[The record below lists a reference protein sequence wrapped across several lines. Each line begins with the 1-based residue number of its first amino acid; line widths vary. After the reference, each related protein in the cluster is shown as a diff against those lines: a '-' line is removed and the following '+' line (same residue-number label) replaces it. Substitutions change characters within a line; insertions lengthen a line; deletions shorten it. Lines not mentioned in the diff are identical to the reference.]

1 MLRASSTRAI
11 GAILTGVLAFALLA
25 GAVQPVFATPST
37 PEIEAKR
44 QEVDAA
50 RSQLEDLA
58 DEAELRREELLAA
71 TEALE
76 SVRADIADTRD
87 QLAAARAEQRAA
99 ENALAERA
107 AGIYRS
113 GSVQM
118 LEVLMGTT
126 SFGDFLTR
134 MEWLRRVNRNDAVL
148 VLSVKD
154 AVAAVHSAE
163 RRLERRETEL
173 GTLKRQ
179 AEVKSREVD
188 EAVARQER
196 YVSTLDREIAN
207 LVAAEEERLRKEA
220 EKRARKAAEEA
231 ARRAAAEQAARE
243 AQARSNP
250 SPGVPPAPGIV
261 AQPNARAFDPARLGP
276 GRPDAVVAGMNYLGV
291 PYVWGGST
299 PQGFDCSGLTWYVY
313 RELGISIPRNS
324 RTQFTVGGYIPPDR
338 FDLLLPGDLVFFGY
352 DGNPDRIHHVGIY
365 VGGGDY
371 LHAPST
377 GRPVQV
383 ESLTSRIDRRGDF
396 VGATRP

>member
-1 MLRASSTRAI
+1 MPRASLTRAI
-11 GAILTGVLAFALLA
+11 GAILSGVLTFALLA
-25 GAVQPVFATPST
+25 GGVQPLLATPST

-44 QEVDAA
+44 QEIDSA
-50 RSQLEDLA
+50 RAQLEDLA
-58 DEAELRREELLAA
+58 DQSELRREELLAA
-71 TEALE
+71 IEALG
-76 SVRADIADTRD
+76 SVRADIADTRE
-87 QLAAARAEQRAA
+87 QLATARAEQRSA

-107 AGIYRS
+107 VGIYRS
-113 GSVQM
+113 GSVEI
-118 LEVLMGTT
+118 LEVLLGTT
-126 SFGDFLTR
+126 SFEDFLTR
-134 MEWLRRVNRNDAVL
+134 MEWLRRVNRSDAVL

-154 AVAAVHSAE
+154 AVAAVQSAE
-163 RRLERRETEL
+163 RTLERRETEL

-179 AEVKSREVD
+179 AEVKSGEVD

-196 YVSTLDREIAN
+196 YVSNLDGEIAN

-220 EKRARKAAEEA
+220 EERARKAAEEA

-243 AQARSNP
+243 ARARANP
-250 SPGVPPAPGIV
+250 SPGLPPAPGTV
-261 AQPNARAFDPARLGP
+261 AQPNARAFDASRLGP
-276 GRPDAVVAGMNYLGV
+276 GRPEVLVAGMNYLGV

-313 RELGISIPRNS
+313 RQIGISIPRNS
-324 RTQFTVGGYIPPDR
+324 RAQFAVGAYIPPDR
-338 FDLLLPGDLVFFGY
+338 VDLLLPGDLVFFGY

>member
-1 MLRASSTRAI
+1 MPRASSTRAI
-11 GAILTGVLAFALLA
+11 GAVLTGVLTFALLA
-25 GAVQPVFATPST
+25 GGVQPLLATPST

-44 QEVDAA
+44 QEIDSA

-58 DEAELRREELLAA
+58 DQAELRREELLAA
-71 TEALE
+71 TEALDT
-76 SVRADIADTRD
+76 VRSDIADTRD
-87 QLAAARAEQRAA
+87 QLAAARGEQRAA
-99 ENALAERA
+99 ESALAERA

-118 LEVLMGTT
+118 LEVLLGTT

-134 MEWLRRVNRNDAVL
+134 MEWLRRVNRSDAVL

-154 AVAAVHSAE
+154 AVAAVQSAE
-163 RRLERRETEL
+163 RTLERREIEL

-196 YVSTLDREIAN
+196 YVSGLDREIAT

-220 EKRARKAAEEA
+220 EERARKAAEEA

-250 SPGVPPAPGIV
+250 SPGVPPTPGTV

-276 GRPDAVVAGMNYLGV
+276 GRPEAVVAGMNYLGV

-338 FDLLLPGDLVFFGY
+338 LDLLLPGDLVFFGY

-383 ESLTSRIDRRGDF
+383 ESLTSRIERRGDF